1 MEEVLPFAPRTVRE
15 IDGMGRTMV
24 IAGKTGGAQ
33 SIVEPLRHAVA
44 TTRHIAHGTHL
55 AALATAQACR
65 RIDGELIVGHPML
78 DEERTKQFAVGA
90 RPTTLVE
97 VAHATPAIY
106 NFGDQAIEPGDGSS
120 NLALGAFGCIDLVD
134 EREIVGFGH
143 DDRKHAVEHNSNS
156 LEVIAQIIECQAHI
170 IATGGESI
178 AVLPLITLQIQPSD
192 KVPDNEWRPPTV
204 NGKAESQ
211 ALIGIKVVSILA
223 IDHSLGNG
231 HKTVASGIG
240 QPRSDETGVARACEI
255 EYHSSIGIF
264 PIIVTWGRRESSPGL
279 VPGSPSGTAMPRRE

>member
-1 MEEVLPFAPRTVRE
+1 MKEVLPFAPRPASE

-24 IAGKTGGAQ
+24 IAGKTSGAQ
-33 SIVEPLRHAVA
+33 SIVEPPRHAVVV
-44 TTRHIAHGTHL
+44 TGDIAHGAHL
-55 AALATAQACR
+55 VALATAQAR
-65 RIDGELIVGHPML
+65 VSIDGELVVGHPVL
-78 DEERTKQFAVGA
+78 DEERAKQLAVGA
-90 RPTTLVE
+90 RPATLVE

-120 NLALGAFGCIDLVD
+120 NLALCALGGIDLVD
-134 EREIVGFGH
+134 EGEIGGCWH
-143 DDRKHAVEHNSNS
+143 DDRKHAVERNPYGI
-156 LEVIAQIIECQAHI
+156 EVIAQIIECQAHI
-170 IATGGESI
+170 IATGSESI
-178 AVLPLITLQIQPSD
+178 AILSLISLQIQSSD
-192 KVPDNEWRPPTV
+192 KVPDDEWRPPTV

-240 QPRSDETGVARACEI
+240 HPRSDETGVARACEVK
-255 EYHSSIGIF
+255 YHSGIGIF

-279 VPGSPSGTAMPRRE
+279 VPGSPSGTAIPRRE